1 MKKLS
6 LPEFKDYCCAH
17 TFDKII
23 YSSVNQVW
31 YSIDTTISANFVFNN
46 MIMTFNPNII
56 HLKSEENSLSLKK
69 VKVIRLHD
77 EESLLGK
84 VFTVVC
90 GDSFCS
96 NNNKEYTLIAFKW
109 KIFYVNFLINLT
121 KVILCAMIH

>member
-6 LPEFKDYCCAH
+6 LPEFKDYCCSH

-31 YSIDTTISANFVFNN
+31 YSIDNAISADFVFDK

-56 HLKSEENSLSLKK
+56 YLKSEDNSLSLKK
-69 VKVIRLHD
+69 VKAVKLHED
-77 EESLLGK
+77 ESLLGK

-90 GDSFCS
+90 GDSFS
-96 NNNKEYTLIAFKW
+96 QNNNKEYTLVARK
-109 KIFYVNFLINLT
+109 
-121 KVILCAMIH
+121 